1 MPLKITNFSN
11 TILQNISFELSY
23 GDNLIV
29 LGSNGVGKTTL
40 AKVLSGIIP
49 SDTVNIDGIC
59 PSKSFGENRAKLINY
74 IPPKLEIFDSF
85 ISLRDFL
92 ALSCLQSHLSI
103 EKVLTML
110 QLTAIASQKCHTLS
124 SGQSQLLLIASALL
138 HEAKYTIFDE
148 PTANLDP
155 QKMRILFKVLQNSM
169 PKASK
174 IIITHNLNLAYKLGF
189 NILFLDQGKI
199 AFHGASEAFFEA
211 RHLHTLYDGAVIK
224 ANNTIMVKL

>member
-11 TILQNISFELSY
+11 AILQNISFELAY
-23 GDNLIV
+23 GDNLII

-40 AKVLSGIIP
+40 AKVLSGIIA
-49 SDTVNIDGIC
+49 SDSVNIDGLS
-59 PSKSFGENRAKLINY
+59 PSKTFGVSRAKLINY

-85 ISLRDFL
+85 ISVREFL
-92 ALSCLQSHLSI
+92 ELSCLQSHLSI
-103 EKVLTML
+103 EKVLSTL
-110 QLTAIASQKCHTLS
+110 QLTALASQKCQTLS
-124 SGQSQLLLIASALL
+124 SGQAQLLLIASALL

-155 QKMRILFKVLQNSM
+155 QKMQMLFKLLQNAM
-169 PKASK
+169 PKESK

-189 NILFLDQGKI
+189 DILFLDQGKI

-211 RHLHTLYDGAVIK
+211 THLHALYDGAVIK
-224 ANNTIMVKL
+224 ENNTIMVKL